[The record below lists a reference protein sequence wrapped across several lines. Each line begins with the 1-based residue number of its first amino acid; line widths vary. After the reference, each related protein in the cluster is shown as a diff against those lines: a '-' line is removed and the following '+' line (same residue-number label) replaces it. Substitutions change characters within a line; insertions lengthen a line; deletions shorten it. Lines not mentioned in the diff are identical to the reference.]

1 MNIIFLIIFF
11 IILFLSSSK
20 LFEDSKKTIV
30 FSLTCHE
37 NIDCIIDLINNI
49 YKCFEDFN
57 IYILISTNENIN
69 NQLIKLKLNKNIIV
83 VSVRDN
89 NHNIWGNID
98 LFYQH
103 IKNINY
109 LKNNNIN
116 YDYFWFIASN
126 EYFIKKVNLKFLQ
139 TNIIKNYQ
147 KKELCTEE
155 VNIFYNNFL
164 LNNHEW
170 DWFNKMKLD
179 TYTINILKENNIIL
193 YSGRHESLVLPNN
206 LALEIADIYGKLQ
219 IQEKSV
225 YKDYVME
232 EIFVFSYLKSKY
244 NLDKINTF
252 CSLNS
257 TNIDENVYN
266 EALLNNL
273 IVSIK
278 PIKRDYNDELRTK
291 IRNSIYINNNKKL
304 EIIIFRK
311 LNRFINTQKIL
322 LKNILFV
329 MGY

>member
-1 MNIIFLIIFF
+1 LWLTASNEYFIKKINLKFLQTNIIKNYQKKELCTDEINIFYNN
-11 IILFLSSSK
+11 LLNSSE
-20 LFEDSKKTIV
+20 LFEDNIKTIV

-57 IYILISTNENIN
+57 VYILISTTENIN
-69 NQLIKLKLNKNIIV
+69 YQLIKLKLNKNTII

-170 DWFNKMKLD
+170 GWFNKMKLD

-291 IRNSIYINNNKKL
+291 IRNSI
-304 EIIIFRK
+304 
-311 LNRFINTQKIL
+311 
-322 LKNILFV
+322 
-329 MGY
+329 